1 MSNLS
6 QTDPTKAFQ
15 EGRQLGLATA
25 ALALSITGFVNL
37 LGVEKPILAGV
48 LAVMALQG
56 SSVSRA
62 IFSRSRAALVLAAI
76 YLLTIVAVCIVFQD
90 KLLQLLQ
97 LLQKLG

>member
-1 MSNLS
+1 MPNTI

-25 ALALSITGFVNL
+25 ALALSIAGFVNL
-37 LGVEKPILAGV
+37 LGAEKPILAGV
-48 LAVMALQG
+48 LALMALQG
-56 SSVSRA
+56 GASSRA
-62 IFSRSRAALVLAAI
+62 IFSRGRAALVLAAI
-76 YLLTIVAVCIVFQD
+76 YLLTIVAVCIVFHD